1 MAKYEVTELSF
12 IGGTLRKEGD
22 VIDFEGEPGPNLK
35 ALDKAADKAVKAV
48 PSKAAVRLIAEARL
62 HATARGDSPDN
73 AGEGDF
79 DNAVEALK
87 VKPSDEVKAEVLAYL
102 AAQAAAAASA
112 DQLG

>member
-48 PSKAAVRLIAEARL
+48 PSKSM
-62 HATARGDSPDN
+62 T
-73 AGEGDF
+73 
-79 DNAVEALK
+79 
-87 VKPSDEVKAEVLAYL
+87 
-102 AAQAAAAASA
+102 
-112 DQLG
+112 